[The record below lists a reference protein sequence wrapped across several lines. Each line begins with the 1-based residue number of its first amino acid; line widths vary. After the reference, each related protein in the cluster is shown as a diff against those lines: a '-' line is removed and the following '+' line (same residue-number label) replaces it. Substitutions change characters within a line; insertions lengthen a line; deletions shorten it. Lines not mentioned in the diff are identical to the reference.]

1 MQHPRG
7 SLTAWHRSR
16 DAQLCP
22 STVPAKL
29 AALYAQVLELEV
41 MFESDELAALKGEGK
56 ASRRRIAGGS
66 SSTRWTSVL
75 RHHAHL

>member
-1 MQHPRG
+1 
-7 SLTAWHRSR
+7 
-16 DAQLCP
+16 
-22 STVPAKL
+22 
-29 AALYAQVLELEV
+29 VLELEV